1 MDHLPEHIRE
11 QLEAQKDQ
19 CIFCKILKGE
29 IESKKVYDDGVLVVL
44 LDINPGAK
52 GHALVMPKEHYP
64 ILPLISP
71 SEFDRLFGL
80 MPRFVDALSTAMVC
94 NGVSIFMANG
104 AAAGQQSPHFLVH
117 LIPRERDDGLFEF
130 TRQGVDATA
139 IATLEGQVRKI
150 LALMLQKH
158 VGFTPVEG
166 DALLQ
171 SDSLVIARSSVEQ
184 IAGHLE
190 IRPASGKKLSELS
203 SEESATLFRA
213 ASLASTALFENLEC
227 EATNII
233 ADTRE
238 GFVIH
243 VIPRMSS
250 DGLNLM
256 WNPLSSPPDVGAI
269 SSALDK
275 TFFKVQ
281 VDAEKGSFDLPALSR
296 PPLEELATK
305 QPAHS
310 SAVLGAEPQEEQ
322 APRPTPGTQVQS
334 RAQTPRDDRARIEA
348 AYERL
353 RRV

>member
-29 IESKKVYDDGVLVVL
+29 IESKKVYDDGVLCVL

-71 SEFDRLFGL
+71 AEFDRLFGL
-80 MPRFVDALSTAMVC
+80 MPRFVDALNSAILSE
-94 NGVSIFMANG
+94 GAAIFMANG

-117 LIPRERDDGLFEF
+117 LIPRERDDGLFDF
-130 TRQGVDATA
+130 SRQAVDHTA

-158 VGFTPVEG
+158 VGFVPIEG

-171 SDSLVIARSSVEQ
+171 SDSIVVSRSAVEQ

-190 IRPASGKKLSELS
+190 IRPASGKKLTELS
-203 SEESATLFRA
+203 SEDSAMLFRA

-243 VIPRMSS
+243 IIPRTSS

-256 WNPLSSPPDVGAI
+256 WNPLSSPPDLSAVA
-269 SSALDK
+269 SALDK

-281 VDAEKGSFDLPALSR
+281 VAAEKGDFDLPALSR
-296 PPLEELATK
+296 SPLEELATK
-305 QPAHS
+305 QPAQAS
-310 SAVLGAEPQEEQ
+310 GAREVEPRQERSIRPPLSEPR
-322 APRPTPGTQVQS
+322 APQGARH
-334 RAQTPRDDRARIEA
+334 DDRARIEA

>member
-29 IESKKVYDDGVLVVL
+29 IESKKVYDDGVLAVL

-52 GHALVMPKEHYP
+52 GHVLVMPKEHYP

-80 MPRFVDALSTAMVC
+80 MPRFVDALSNAMLC
-94 NGVSIFMANG
+94 DGVSVFMANG

-117 LIPRERDDGLFEF
+117 LIPRSRDDGLFEF
-130 TRQGVDATA
+130 ARQPVDAAA

-150 LALMLQKH
+150 LTLMLQKH
-158 VGFTPVEG
+158 VGFSPIEG
-166 DALLQ
+166 DALVQ
-171 SDSLVIARSSVEQ
+171 SDSIVIARSPLEQ
-184 IAGHLE
+184 VAGHVE
-190 IRPASGKKLSELS
+190 IRPASGKKLTELAA
-203 SEESATLFRA
+203 EESAMLFRA

-243 VIPRMSS
+243 VIPRTGS

-256 WNPLSSPPDVGAI
+256 WNPLASPPDLSAI
-269 SSALDK
+269 ASALDK

-281 VDAEKGSFDLPALSR
+281 VAAEKGDFDLPDLSR
-296 PPLEELATK
+296 SPLEELAEK
-305 QPAHS
+305 PPAQVS
-310 SAVLGAEPQEEQ
+310 GVRDVEPQHEQ
-322 APRPTPGTQVQS
+322 AS
-334 RAQTPRDDRARIEA
+334 RAPPNAPVARDDRQRIEA